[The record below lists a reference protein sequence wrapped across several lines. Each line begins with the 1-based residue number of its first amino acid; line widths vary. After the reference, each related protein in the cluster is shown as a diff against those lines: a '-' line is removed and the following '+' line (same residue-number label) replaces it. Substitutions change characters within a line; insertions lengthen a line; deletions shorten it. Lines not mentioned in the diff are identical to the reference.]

1 MITFTSTLLHP
12 TILMERLKP
21 ERGNIPVVQQS
32 VKDVL
37 DDLKGDGLVDFD
49 KIGTSNC
56 TFTFPPSSPHLRYF
70 PCSRVALMVLPVEMI
85 PKTSRWLADRGISL
99 CHVGFGRFL
108 ELPFRRWSYRMSKP
122 FQFVL

>member
-1 MITFTSTLLHP
+1 MITFTSTLLDL
-12 TILMERLKP
+12 TILIRHLKP

-56 TFTFPPSSPHLRYF
+56 RFTFPRPRLTCGTCVACEWFWVPFGLR
-70 PCSRVALMVLPVEMI
+70 
-85 PKTSRWLADRGISL
+85 
-99 CHVGFGRFL
+99 
-108 ELPFRRWSYRMSKP
+108 
-122 FQFVL
+122 

>member
-1 MITFTSTLLHP
+1 MITFTSTLLDL
-12 TILMERLKP
+12 TILIRHLKP

-56 TFTFPPSSPHLRYF
+56 TSIFPPP
-70 PCSRVALMVLPVEMI
+70 LPTCGTCVVRE
-85 PKTSRWLADRGISL
+85 W
-99 CHVGFGRFL
+99 F
-108 ELPFRRWSYRMSKP
+108 
-122 FQFVL
+122 

>member
-1 MITFTSTLLHP
+1 MIAFTSTLLHP
-12 TILMERLKP
+12 TILMRHLKP

-56 TFTFPPSSPHLRYF
+56 TSTFPSVNF
-70 PCSRVALMVLPVEMI
+70 LPV
-85 PKTSRWLADRGISL
+85 TLALPASGS
-99 CHVGFGRFL
+99 GFPSG
-108 ELPFRRWSYRMSKP
+108 
-122 FQFVL
+122 